1 MKNVYFWSLV
11 ALLVV
16 IGTSFLCYRLVQSE
30 REKRLVVLS
39 YGTIGIDSK
48 YLDVKLE
55 LDREIDMEN
64 RKGAAAED
72 AVITLAKMAALGKLN
87 YFEIDIAQSL
97 LAEVNGYLGYR
108 AATYDE
114 TNRTLTLPINL
125 RDSVRNKRKDN
136 LKPLY
141 EKKITILKEQF
152 DAVPELKAEFDA
164 LDVRNQDIKNQELKS
179 RLKRKQE
186 KIEALWE
193 LKIKF
198 DAMTA
203 QTMDVEDLGYGL
215 NAIESALAEILYP

>member
-48 YLDVKLE
+48 YFDVKFE

-152 DAVPELKAEFDA
+152 DTVPELKAEFDA
-164 LDVRNQDIKNQELKS
+164 LDVRNQDIKKQELKS
-179 RLKRKQE
+179 RLKREQE
-186 KIEALWE
+186 KVEALWE

-198 DAMTA
+198 DAMPT

>member
-30 REKRLVVLS
+30 REKRLTLFS
-39 YGTIGIDSK
+39 HKTIDIDSK
-48 YLDVKLE
+48 YLDVKFE

>member
-30 REKRLVVLS
+30 REKRLTLFS
-39 YGTIGIDSK
+39 HKTIDIDSK
-48 YLDVKLE
+48 YLDVKFE

-97 LAEVNGYLGYR
+97 IANISDYLGYR
-108 AATYDE
+108 AAAYDE
-114 TNRTLTLPINL
+114 INRIVILQPNL
-125 RDSVRNKRKDN
+125 RDSIKNKHKEN

-203 QTMDVEDLGYGL
+203 QTMDVEDLGYGI

>member
-16 IGTSFLCYRLVQSE
+16 IGTSFLCYRLVQFD

-48 YLDVKLE
+48 YFDVKFE
-55 LDREIDMEN
+55 LDQKIKNENLQSELID
-64 RKGAAAED
+64 GD
-72 AVITLAKMAALGKLN
+72 AFLLSKMAALGKLN
-87 YFEIDIAQSL
+87 YLEIDIAQSL
-97 LAEVNGYLGYR
+97 IANISDYLGYQ
-108 AATYDE
+108 AAAYDE
-114 TNRTLTLPINL
+114 INRIVILQPNL
-125 RDSVRNKRKDN
+125 RDSIKNKHKEN

-215 NAIESALAEILYP
+215 NAIESALAEILYL